1 MVNTPSF
8 TTLLGDVCDL
18 ENDIFFDIF
27 PENKIID
34 VNGKAWIILSTSFQL
49 QNGAVVTVIVW

>member
-1 MVNTPSF
+1 MVNIPNF

-34 VNGKAWIILSTSFQL
+34 VNGKAWIILSTSF
-49 QNGAVVTVIVW
+49 